1 MSFLGWVKEI
11 VDGVESTAIGLKTTT
26 RFLWENATDTGEHG
40 AAMTRD
46 YPVQPAIIP
55 DGYRGHLFNDVDN
68 CTLCKSCQRA
78 CPIDCISMEG
88 ELNEN
93 AKFHISRYDIDISKC
108 IYCGLCTQV
117 CPTECLTMTK
127 GFEIEPANLVNKRG
141 GKFLFRMRPEQ
152 TKVKL
157 DMHEVERL
165 NALTA
170 ADPSS
175 WTEDDKAFMA
185 RVEDP
190 ETGRF
195 LFGRYGMGFYTPE
208 EKARVDRIRAEKKKA
223 KEEAAA
229 KAAAEQAA
237 ANERSAAEQAAA
249 NERSAAEQAAK
260 AAESAGEGKA

>member
-11 VDGVESTAIGLKTTT
+11 VDGVESSATGLKITT

-55 DGYRGHLFNDVDN
+55 DGYRGHLFNDVDK

-93 AKFHISRYDIDISKC
+93 AKFRISRYDIDLSKC

-117 CPTECLTMTK
+117 CPTDCLTMTK
-127 GFEIEPANLVNKRG
+127 GFEIEPANAVNKRG
-141 GKFLFRMRPEQ
+141 GKYLFRMRADQ

-157 DMHEVERL
+157 DMNEVDRL
-165 NALTA
+165 NRLTA
-170 ADPSS
+170 ADPASY
-175 WTEDDKAFMA
+175 TEDDRQFLS
-185 RVEDP
+185 RIEDA
-190 ETGRF
+190 EKGQF
-195 LFGRYGMGFYTPE
+195 LFGRYGMGFFTPE
-208 EKARVDRIRAEKKKA
+208 EKAKADQIRAERKKA
-223 KEEAAA
+223 R
-229 KAAAEQAA
+229 EQAA
-237 ANERSAAEQAAA
+237 SQAAEMAAQAASQSDKGQG
-249 NERSAAEQAAK
+249 ESK
-260 AAESAGEGKA
+260 A

>member
-11 VDGVESTAIGLKTTT
+11 VDGVESSATGLKITT

-55 DGYRGHLFNDVDN
+55 DGFRGHLFNDVDK

-93 AKFHISRYDIDISKC
+93 AKFRISRYDIDLSKC

-117 CPTECLTMTK
+117 CPTDCLTMTK
-127 GFEIEPANLVNKRG
+127 GFEIDPVNAVNKRG
-141 GKFLFRMRPEQ
+141 GKYLFRMRADQ

-157 DMHEVERL
+157 DMDEVERL
-165 NALTA
+165 NQLTA
-170 ADPSS
+170 ADPTTISDDDHQFLS
-175 WTEDDKAFMA
+175 RIEDAEK
-185 RVEDP
+185 
-190 ETGRF
+190 GQF
-195 LFGRYGMGFYTPE
+195 LFGRYGMGFFTPE
-208 EKARVDRIRAEKKKA
+208 EKAKADQIRADRKKA
-223 KEEAAA
+223 R
-229 KAAAEQAA
+229 EQAA
-237 ANERSAAEQAAA
+237 NQAAELAAQAAA
-249 NERSAAEQAAK
+249 QSDKGQGESK
-260 AAESAGEGKA
+260 A

>member
-11 VDGVESTAIGLKTTT
+11 VDGVESTATGLKITT

-55 DGYRGHLFNDVDN
+55 DGFRGHLFNDVDK

-78 CPIDCISMEG
+78 CPIDCITMEG

-93 AKFHISRYDIDISKC
+93 AKFRISRYDIDISKC
-108 IYCGLCTQV
+108 IYCGLCVQA
-117 CPTECLTMTK
+117 CPTDCLSMTK
-127 GFEIEPANLVNKRG
+127 GFEIEPVNQVNKRG
-141 GKFLFRMRPEQ
+141 GRYLFRMRADQ
-152 TKVKL
+152 TKVKF
-157 DMHEVERL
+157 DMVEVERL

-190 ETGRF
+190 EKGQF
-195 LFGRYGMGFYTPE
+195 LFGRYGMGFFTPE
-208 EKARVDRIRAEKKKA
+208 EKAKADQIRAERKKA
-223 KEEAAA
+223 REEAAA

-237 ANERSAAEQAAA
+237 ATKSGDA
-249 NERSAAEQAAK
+249 S
-260 AAESAGEGKA
+260 GEGKA

>member
-11 VDGVESTAIGLKTTT
+11 VDGVQSTSTGLRITT

-55 DGYRGHLFNDVDN
+55 DGFRGHLFNDVDR

-93 AKFHISRYDIDISKC
+93 AKFRISRYDIDISKC
-108 IYCGLCTQV
+108 IYCGLCTQA
-117 CPTECLTMTK
+117 CPTDCLTMTK

-141 GKFLFRMRPEQ
+141 GRFLFRMRPDQ

-157 DMHEVERL
+157 DMLEVDRL
-165 NALTA
+165 NRLTA
-170 ADPSS
+170 TDPST
-175 WTEDDKAFMA
+175 WTDDDRAFMD
-185 RVEDP
+185 RVEDR
-190 ETGRF
+190 ESGQF
-195 LFGRYGMGFYTPE
+195 LFARYGMGFYTPE
-208 EKARVDRIRAEKKKA
+208 EKAKADHLRAERKRLR
-223 KEEAAA
+223 EEAAA
-229 KAAAEQAA
+229 KAAAEAA
-237 ANERSAAEQAAA
+237 ASSPA
-249 NERSAAEQAAK
+249 NPPETQP
-260 AAESAGEGKA
+260 